1 MISLLHPSYKRPFR
15 SKDTISKW
23 VSLAGTT
30 DIEIIV
36 SIDESDENFET
47 YKSIYKNHKVV
58 SLKKRNAIEAI
69 NHAAK
74 QATGDILIVVSDDTD
89 CEPDWALKILEA
101 VQNRSDYILKVW
113 DGIQKWVITMPVMDR
128 VYYNRFGYIYHPG
141 FKHMFCDTWLTH
153 QAEYLGRVIV
163 RHDIVFNH
171 LHYSAG
177 KSKSDEINKR
187 ADATW
192 NDGKSLYLSLVR
204 ENFKRPNYGL
214 SSHEATGHLQWLRRA
229 LR

>member
-1 MISLLHPSYKRPFR
+1 MSKFINYAGTNDIELL
-15 SKDTISKW
+15 
-23 VSLAGTT
+23 VSL
-30 DIEIIV
+30 D
-36 SIDESDENFET
+36 SDEPFLNE
-47 YKSIYKNHKVV
+47 YRQAYGKVLVNDNKS
-58 SLKKRNAIEAI
+58 AIEAI
-69 NHAAK
+69 NFAAR
-74 QATGDILIVVSDDTD
+74 QATGDIMIVVSDDTD
-89 CEPDWALKILEA
+89 CEPDWALKILDA

-128 VYYNRFGYIYHPG
+128 VYYNRFGYIYYPG
-141 FKHMFCDTWLTH
+141 FKHMFCDTWLSH
-153 QAEYLGRVIV
+153 QAESLGRVIV

-177 KSKSDEINKR
+177 KSKADEINKR

-192 NDGKSLYLSLVR
+192 NEGKSLYLSLVR

-214 SSHEATGHLQWLRRA
+214 SSHEAEGHLQWLRSA